1 MFLTLRHNTA
11 ALIFSLLTLSLFSNT
26 ASAALDND
34 ITSLNNQALTLEAHL
49 QSIQFDSSD
58 DSICGTLV
66 EANTMARAL
75 LDSIVAVDDSLA
87 APLQVDAD
95 VLNAIDNFSATV
107 VRLANES
114 VRLSVDIDVLSS
126 TMNMIT
132 IKDGLSAMLQLSSDI
147 GTMADRIG
155 EMSDKIL
162 VMSDN
167 IGVMADRIL
176 LTQELQNQNVEL
188 TINSV
193 LQTQTN
199 MLSLVSAVDDSTY
212 DLSFD
217 SIIIEGNLLAA
228 RMAAVAFSPWT
239 LKSQLRSVRDDVNAF
254 MGDVKA
260 VEATLINDSSISTLY
275 ISYDALIKLGNMS
288 LMLNSLAAAIDGY
301 VIAISG
307 LQAMVTSSSLS
318 DAMNSMLQISADIG
332 GMSNSILQM
341 ADQILVMSDNIGMQA
356 DQILLTQQAMNLNV
370 ASTQTAILAAQQ
382 MAIGII
388 AARNL

>member
-1 MFLTLRHNTA
+1 MFLTLRYNTA

-34 ITSLNNQALTLEAHL
+34 ITSLNNQALSLETHL

-58 DSICGTLV
+58 DSICGPLV

-75 LDSIVAVDDSLA
+75 VDSIVAVDDSLS

-114 VRLSVDIDVLSS
+114 VRLSVDINSLSLA
-126 TMNMIT
+126 MNMIT
-132 IKDGLSAMLQLSSDI
+132 IKDALSAMLQLSSDI

-155 EMSDKIL
+155 EMADKIL

-188 TINSV
+188 TINSI

-199 MLSLVSAVDDSTY
+199 MLSLVSVVDDSTY

-228 RMAAVAFSPWT
+228 RMVAVAFSPWT

-275 ISYDALIKLGNMS
+275 INYDALIKLGNMS
-288 LMLNSLAAAIDGY
+288 LMLNSLATAIDGY

-307 LQAMVTSSSLS
+307 LQAMVSSSSLS
-318 DAMNSMLQISADIG
+318 DAMNSMLQISADVG
-332 GMSNSILQM
+332 SMSNSILQM
-341 ADQILVMSDNIGMQA
+341 ADQILIMADNIGMQA

-370 ASTQTAILAAQQ
+370 ATTQTAILAAQQ